1 MGDLRERRL
10 RMVAEQAFDD
20 DPLRTLRVARFA
32 CELGLLPDEATRAA
46 ARDRAAGLAGVSGER
61 VFAELRRVLSAN
73 AAVAGLRLMDELGVT
88 ATVLPELDA
97 LRGVEQSPYHHLDVH
112 EHTLA
117 VLEAAIELERDPEPT
132 LGEHAPVVAAFMA
145 EPFADD
151 LSRWQALRFGA
162 LLHDVAKPATRAVT
176 DAGRVTFMGHD
187 REGARVAR
195 EVLARLRVSERL
207 RAHVSALARH
217 HLRLGFLVHERPLS
231 RRQVYR
237 YLAETTP
244 VEIDVTVL
252 SVADRLATRGRNA
265 DEAIARHL
273 DLARELLGEALA
285 GRAAGALAPLIRGDE
300 LAAALGIPEGP
311 RLGRL
316 LAELEE
322 ARFAGEVGTAEEAIA
337 HARRQLGGP
346 QTTDDRRQR

>member
-1 MGDLRERRL
+1 MDDLRERRL
-10 RMVAEQAFDD
+10 RMVAERAFDD

-32 CELGLLPDEATRAA
+32 CELGLRPDDATRAA

-61 VFAELRRVLSAN
+61 VFAELRRVVSAD
-73 AAVAGLRLMDELGVT
+73 AAVAGLRLMDELGIT
-88 ATVLPELDA
+88 AVVLPELDA

-117 VLEAAIELERDPEPT
+117 VLEAAIELERDPEPA
-132 LGEHAPVVAAFMA
+132 LAEHAATVAAFMA

-176 DAGRVTFMGHD
+176 DTGRVTFMGHD
-187 REGARVAR
+187 REGARLAR

-207 RAHVSALARH
+207 RAHVAGLARH

-237 YLAETTP
+237 YLSETAP

-252 SVADRLATRGRNA
+252 SVADRLATRGRKA

-273 DLARELLGEALA
+273 TLARELLGDALA
-285 GRAAGALAPLIRGDE
+285 RRAAGGVAPLIRGDE

-311 RLGRL
+311 GLGRL

-322 ARFAGEVGTAEEAIA
+322 ARFAGEVGTPEEAVA
-337 HARRQLGGP
+337 HARQLLGGR
-346 QTTDDRRQR
+346 QTTDDRRQG